1 MKLHTIIAVA
11 VSGLVLTACAG
22 MDNEPREPRH
32 QERHEHRHEHAQ
44 NRMDERNERNARF
57 ECENGVGG
65 SLSQTDVNGLRIS
78 LNTDSQSA
86 HLPRV
91 RAASGALFASDNGLY
106 GKRTEWHEKNGE
118 AVFQF
123 ADPYGNVVETRCRL
137 KSSRFP

>member
-118 AVFQF
+118 AGFQF
-123 ADPYGNVVETRCRL
+123 ADPYGNVVETRGRL
-137 KSSRFP
+137 K

>member
-22 MDNEPREPRH
+22 MDNEPRQH
-32 QERHEHRHEHAQ
+32 DRHEQHRGNRYENAQ

-137 KSSRFP
+137 R

>member
-32 QERHEHRHEHAQ
+32 QERHHQERHEHRHEHAQ
-44 NRMDERNERNARF
+44 NRMDERNERTARF

-137 KSSRFP
+137 K

>member
-65 SLSQTDVNGLRIS
+65 SLSQTNVNGLRIS
-78 LNTDSQSA
+78 LSTDSQSA
-86 HLPRV
+86 HLQRV

-137 KSSRFP
+137 K

>member
-1 MKLHTIIAVA
+1 MKLHTMIAVA

-44 NRMDERNERNARF
+44 NRMDERNARF

-137 KSSRFP
+137 K

>member
-22 MDNEPREPRH
+22 MDNEPREPRQH
-32 QERHEHRHEHAQ
+32 ERHEHRHEHAQ

-86 HLPRV
+86 HLQRV

-137 KSSRFP
+137 K

>member
-32 QERHEHRHEHAQ
+32 HERHEHRHEHAQ

-137 KSSRFP
+137 KQSCFP

>member
-22 MDNEPREPRH
+22 MDNEPREPRQH
-32 QERHEHRHEHAQ
+32 ERHEHRHEHSIT
-44 NRMDERNERNARF
+44 RIEVRNERNARF

-78 LNTDSQSA
+78 LSTDSQSA
-86 HLPRV
+86 HLQRV

-137 KSSRFP
+137 K

>member
-1 MKLHTIIAVA
+1 
-11 VSGLVLTACAG
+11 

-78 LNTDSQSA
+78 LNTDSQST

-137 KSSRFP
+137 R

>member
-22 MDNEPREPRH
+22 MDNEPREPRQH
-32 QERHEHRHEHAQ
+32 ERHEHRHEHAQ

-86 HLPRV
+86 HLSRV

-137 KSSRFP
+137 K

>member
-22 MDNEPREPRH
+22 MDNEPREPRQH
-32 QERHEHRHEHAQ
+32 ERHEHRHEQAQ

-137 KSSRFP
+137 K

>member
-1 MKLHTIIAVA
+1 MKLHTMIAVA

-91 RAASGALFASDNGLY
+91 RAASGALFASDN
-106 GKRTEWHEKNGE
+106 
-118 AVFQF
+118 QF

-137 KSSRFP
+137 K

>member
-118 AVFQF
+118 AVFNLPIRT
-123 ADPYGNVVETRCRL
+123 AMWW
-137 KSSRFP
+137 KHAAA

>member
-22 MDNEPREPRH
+22 MDNEPPEPRQH
-32 QERHEHRHEHAQ
+32 ERHEHRHEHAQ

-86 HLPRV
+86 YLPRV

-137 KSSRFP
+137 K

>member
-86 HLPRV
+86 HLPR
-91 RAASGALFASDNGLY
+91 LFVL
-106 GKRTEWHEKNGE
+106 H
-118 AVFQF
+118 
-123 ADPYGNVVETRCRL
+123 
-137 KSSRFP
+137 